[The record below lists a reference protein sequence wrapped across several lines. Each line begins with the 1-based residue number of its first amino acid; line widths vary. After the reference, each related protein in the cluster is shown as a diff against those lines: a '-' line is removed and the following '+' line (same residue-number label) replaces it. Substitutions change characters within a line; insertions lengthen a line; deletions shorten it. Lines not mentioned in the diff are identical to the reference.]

1 MQNYESLKNF
11 NMFRKKD
18 NDSVKNSV
26 RLEDEKSKGKSSSK
40 KFFRIPS
47 IKTDFKLLRNLSS
60 VLDGSILT
68 SEMMRKNVLFFFF
81 LFILTVIYIGNNFVA
96 QSKVKKIDSI
106 SKELKDLHDQ
116 HISTK
121 SDLMYFTK
129 RSEVAKRLRARNIK
143 EATKPPYKIYVLKK
157 EGK

>member
-1 MQNYESLKNF
+1 
-11 NMFRKKD
+11 MFRNK
-18 NDSVKNSV
+18 NQAVKNSV
-26 RLEDEKSKGKSSSK
+26 RHEDSESEKKKHIK
-40 KFFRIPS
+40 KFFKFPAVHFDFTFLRKFSS
-47 IKTDFKLLRNLSS
+47 I
-60 VLDGSILT
+60 LDGSILT
-68 SEMMRKNVLFFFF
+68 SEVMRKNVLYFVFVFF
-81 LFILTVIYIGNNFVA
+81 LTLIYIANNFVA

-129 RSEVAKRLRARNIK
+129 RSEVAKRLRSRNIK

-157 EGK
+157 DGE

>member
-1 MQNYESLKNF
+1 
-11 NMFRKKD
+11 MFGRNKKA
-18 NDSVKNSV
+18 VKNGV
-26 RLEDEKSKGKSSSK
+26 VLDDFKAEKKSSEK
-40 KFFRIPS
+40 KFFKLPK
-47 IKTDFKLLRNLSS
+47 IKANFKMLRNLSS

-68 SEMMRKNVLFFFF
+68 SDIMVKNVMFFIFLFF
-81 LFILTVIYIGNNFVA
+81 LALVYIGNNFVS

-129 RSEVAKRLRARNIK
+129 RSEVAKRLRSRNIK

-157 EGK
+157 EDK

>member
-1 MQNYESLKNF
+1 
-11 NMFRKKD
+11 MFGIGKKSA
-18 NDSVKNSV
+18 NKKNSQ
-26 RLEDEKSKGKSSSK
+26 REETSGTKKKTLKIPAIKGP
-40 KFFRIPS
+40 KFQADFRV
-47 IKTDFKLLRNLSS
+47 LRNLSS

-68 SEMMRKNVLFFFF
+68 SEWVVKKVPFLLF
-81 LFILTVIYIGNNFVA
+81 LFVLALVYIGNNYVA

-106 SKELKDLHDQ
+106 SKELKDLHDE

-129 RSEVAKRLRARNIK
+129 RSEVAKRLREMEIK
-143 EATKPPYKIYVLKK
+143 EATKPPFKIYVNKK

>member
-1 MQNYESLKNF
+1 
-11 NMFRKKD
+11 MFGRKDKAA
-18 NDSVKNSV
+18 KNSV
-26 RLEDEKSKGKSSSK
+26 LLEDSASEGKDKGGKRFK
-40 KFFRIPS
+40 VPRLKMN
-47 IKTDFKLLRNLSS
+47 FKLLRNFSS

-68 SEMMRKNVLFFFF
+68 SEIMSKNVLFFVFLFF
-81 LFILTVIYIGNNFVA
+81 LAVIYIGNNFIA
-96 QSKVKKIDSI
+96 QSKVKQIDSI

-129 RSEVAKRLRARNIK
+129 RSEVAKRLRYIDVK

-157 EGK
+157 EEKK